1 MENISNTIDVS
12 IAKYQQMASV
22 AKQGSSDQ
30 IRALNAEEAATN
42 KKLVNQE
49 KELAYIDKQWQSN
62 KNLTAAQKRELRT
75 QSEQLKSTIAS
86 TVEALQQLNL
96 DIVNGQVAG
105 YESKAKAIDA
115 VLARYQYEAS
125 AVDQTSKAYVDAIN
139 REIDATKQKQ
149 AIQQQELDFI
159 NQQIASN
166 DKLTSAQKQQLQEQ
180 ANDLQSTIYQSM
192 SSIKDFA
199 DSIKQVYQTVAD
211 SVVDTM
217 KDAYQKQIDAAQKAH
232 DKKVDMLDDEQKK
245 FDDNIQKQTD
255 AIDKQAS
262 DNSYAEELASDQK
275 AVTDLQT
282 QLANFAMDNSIQGKA
297 KTADLKSQFA
307 DAQKTLDSFQKD
319 HAVDVRKQA
328 LEDQQTAFDANIDTQ
343 KQSADDQMTA
353 YEDQINGILDNDRKW
368 TGIQQDILNGHYGDV
383 LKDFQ
388 NFSGVF
394 QQESSL
400 LGQSITDNLLDKIK
414 DLSSQ
419 IQGLGLS
426 GNGTNTAGYST
437 SGVQLPAFADGG
449 FTGSN
454 VPSSGM
460 MALLHKNEWVFNT
473 DQQKNLMGWVG
484 GLAQTAMNAVTSM
497 ASQFVTP
504 NISTVN
510 NTSTTSTSTPIAFTN
525 CSFGTSK
532 QDTQDALTQ
541 ALNDYKSRGGRI

>member
-1 MENISNTIDVS
+1 
-12 IAKYQQMASV
+12 
-22 AKQGSSDQ
+22 
-30 IRALNAEEAATN
+30 
-42 KKLVNQE
+42 
-49 KELAYIDKQWQSN
+49 
-62 KNLTAAQKRELRT
+62 
-75 QSEQLKSTIAS
+75 
-86 TVEALQQLNL
+86 
-96 DIVNGQVAG
+96 
-105 YESKAKAIDA
+105 
-115 VLARYQYEAS
+115 
-125 AVDQTSKAYVDAIN
+125 
-139 REIDATKQKQ
+139 
-149 AIQQQELDFI
+149 
-159 NQQIASN
+159 
-166 DKLTSAQKQQLQEQ
+166 
-180 ANDLQSTIYQSM
+180 M

-297 KTADLKSQFA
+297 KTADLNSQLA
-307 DAQKTLDSFQKD
+307 DAQKTLDDFQKD

-353 YEDQINGILDNDRKW
+353 YEDQINSILDNDRKW
-368 TGIQQDILNGHYGDV
+368 TDIQSQILNGHYGDV

-414 DLSSQ
+414 DLSGQ
-419 IQGLGLS
+419 IQGLGLN
-426 GNGTNTAGYST
+426 GNGSNTTGYST
-437 SGVQLPAFADGG
+437 SGVQLPQFKDGG
-449 FTGSN
+449 FTGHW
-454 VPSSGM
+454 SGGKGM
-460 MALLHKNEWVFNT
+460 LSLLHSDEWVFNPE
-473 DQQKNLMGWVG
+473 QQKNLMNYISNLGE
-484 GLAQTAMNAVTSM
+484 NALNAATSM
-497 ASQFVTP
+497 ISSMTQLPQV
-504 NISTVN
+504 STVTDN
-510 NTSTTSTSTPIAFTN
+510 STTTSTGATWTLDIHDNSFQGTTQQQANQMFGIINNKLNQKGWRTN
-525 CSFGTSK
+525 
-532 QDTQDALTQ
+532 
-541 ALNDYKSRGGRI
+541 

>member
-1 MENISNTIDVS
+1 
-12 IAKYQQMASV
+12 
-22 AKQGSSDQ
+22 
-30 IRALNAEEAATN
+30 
-42 KKLVNQE
+42 
-49 KELAYIDKQWQSN
+49 
-62 KNLTAAQKRELRT
+62 
-75 QSEQLKSTIAS
+75 
-86 TVEALQQLNL
+86 
-96 DIVNGQVAG
+96 
-105 YESKAKAIDA
+105 
-115 VLARYQYEAS
+115 
-125 AVDQTSKAYVDAIN
+125 
-139 REIDATKQKQ
+139 
-149 AIQQQELDFI
+149 
-159 NQQIASN
+159 
-166 DKLTSAQKQQLQEQ
+166 
-180 ANDLQSTIYQSM
+180 M

-232 DKKVDMLDDEQKK
+232 DKKIDFYDDEQKK

-255 AIDKQAS
+255 AIDKQAN

-275 AVTDLQT
+275 AVTDLRT

-297 KTADLKSQFA
+297 KTADLKSQLA

-388 NFSGVF
+388 NFSNVF

-460 MALLHKNEWVFNT
+460 LALLHKNEWVFNT
-473 DQQKNLMGWVG
+473 SQQKDLMGWVG

-510 NTSTTSTSTPIAFTN
+510 NSSSRSVGDIVIQNMTVSSGGKDGAN
-525 CSFGTSK
+525 EM
-532 QDTQDALTQ
+532 LTQ
-541 ALNDYKSRGGRI
+541 LNNILKGRGL